1 MVVLG
6 RVLYVKGRLSRGY
19 VRSDFVLILGGVKG
33 CFSSDFVWYRTE
45 VGFVLGRVLSCYWMK
60 VVVVLGQG
68 LSSIGCSRGV

>member
-45 VGFVLGRVLSCYWMK
+45 V
-60 VVVVLGQG
+60 QG
-68 LSSIGCSRGV
+68 LCWVGFCLVIG